1 MKGWKK
7 IFHVNGND
15 KKAGIA
21 ILILH
26 KIDFK
31 TKPIKKEKEGHYLMI
46 KGSIQEEDIILA
58 NIYAPNRGAPKYIQK
73 ILTDIN
79 EKNVGDTIIEDYNT
93 PLTSVDRSSTQKI
106 NKTTE
111 ILYDTIEQ
119 LDIIDIFRT

>member
-1 MKGWKK
+1 MKKVGVT
-7 IFHVNGND
+7 IHISD
-15 KKAGIA
+15 
-21 ILILH
+21 

-31 TKPIKKEKEGHYLMI
+31 TKAIREDNEGHYLII

-79 EKNVGDTIIEDYNT
+79 EKNVGDTIIEDCNT